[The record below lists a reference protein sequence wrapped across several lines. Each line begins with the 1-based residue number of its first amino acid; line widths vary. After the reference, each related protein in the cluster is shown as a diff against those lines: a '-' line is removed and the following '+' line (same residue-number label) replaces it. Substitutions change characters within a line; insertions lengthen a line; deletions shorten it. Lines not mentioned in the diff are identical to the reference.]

1 MSLKI
6 GLTEVQS
13 SHMKTIDWLFSDS
26 YPGSGRTHCLCV
38 HMLRKLS
45 MQENWNM
52 PILVVDHDP
61 RGTKDMIK
69 RMESMLVRTN
79 LIYEV
84 NLTNNT
90 IMITGRKFLV
100 DEVRSEEID
109 I

>member
-26 YPGSGRTHCLCV
+26 YPRTGRTHCLCV

-45 MQENWNM
+45 MRENWGV

-61 RGTKDMIK
+61 RGTDNMIK
-69 RMESMLVRTN
+69 RMEGMLILTN
-79 LIYEV
+79 LVYKI
-84 NLTNNT
+84 NLTDKT
-90 IMITGRKFLV
+90 IKVTGIRDLSVKLEN
-100 DEVRSEEID
+100 DENYN
-109 I
+109 